1 MGVIDTLDSLSKAL
15 QNPEKLK
22 TIGGMATEMIRS
34 HIHEGSPGWSP
45 LAPATVAYRNKDG
58 KAKPLEDTG
67 EAGLLGSIAFSVID
81 DRTVSVGT
89 NKPYAKIQNNGG
101 VIRPKRRD
109 WLWIPGPGI
118 RQLIRSKDGRGW
130 GPTEVLKALR
140 GKGNHVFRMKRT
152 IRYWKKGKKPPK
164 DPWDYPV
171 AYYLKKSVEI
181 PARPFFYLT
190 PEETALIMQ
199 EVGLEIEQL

>member
-1 MGVIDTLDSLSKAL
+1 MDAIDTLESLSKAL
-15 QNPEKLK
+15 QNPEKLE
-22 TIGGMATEMIRS
+22 TVGNMAAGMIRD
-34 HIHEGSPGWSP
+34 HIHEGRGWSP

-67 EAGLLGSIAFSVID
+67 EGGGLLGSITFAVID
-81 DRTVSVGT
+81 GRTVSVGT
-89 NKPYAKIQNNGG
+89 NKPYARLQNNGG
-101 VIRPKRRD
+101 LIRAKKN

-118 RQLIRSKDGRGW
+118 RQIIRSKYGRGW

-140 GKGNHVFRMKRT
+140 DKGNHVFRIKRT
-152 IRYWKKGKKPPK
+152 MRYWKKGKKPPK
-164 DPWDYPV
+164 DIKDYPV

-190 PEETALIMQ
+190 EEEMTVIAE
-199 EVGLEIEQL
+199 EVGLELEQL

>member
-1 MGVIDTLDSLSKAL
+1 MDAIDTLESLSAAL
-15 QNPEKLK
+15 QSPEKLGK
-22 TIGGMATEMIRS
+22 IGGMAAEMIRG
-34 HIHEGSPGWSP
+34 HIHGGSPGWSP
-45 LAPATVAYRNKDG
+45 LAPATVAYRG
-58 KAKPLEDTG
+58 EGKPLQDTS
-67 EAGLLGSIAFSVID
+67 GLRDSIDFSYVD
-81 DRTVSVGT
+81 GRTVSVGT
-89 NKPYAKIQNNGG
+89 NKPYARLQNNGG

-140 GKGNHVFRMKRT
+140 SKGNHVFRMKRT

-190 PEETALIMQ
+190 PKETALIME
-199 EVGLEIEQL
+199 EVGLAFEQL

>member
-1 MGVIDTLDSLSKAL
+1 MGVIDTLDSLSEAL

-22 TIGGMATEMIRS
+22 TIGGMAANMIQG
-34 HIHEGSPGWSP
+34 HIHEGRGWSP
-45 LAPATVAYRNKDG
+45 LAPATVAYRNKGG

-67 EAGLLGSIAFSVID
+67 EAGLLGSIAFTIID
-81 DRTVSVGT
+81 GRTVSVGT
-89 NKPYAKIQNNGG
+89 NKPYAPIQNNGG
-101 VIRPKRRD
+101 VIRAKKN

-118 RQLIRSKDGRGW
+118 REKQRRHGYS
-130 GPTEVLKALR
+130 PTEVLRGLKAE
-140 GKGNHVFRMKRT
+140 GYSVFRIGRT
-152 IRYWKKGKKPPK
+152 MVYKKPGK
-164 DPWDYPV
+164 RSKIRT

-199 EVGLEIEQL
+199 EVGLELKIE